1 MTQST
6 TPRGSDALFAFGKDE
21 TVLAEALGAAREDY
35 QVKWWWKY
43 GQPKIDHVRAD
54 LEIRKENFGAAIA
67 RIMAANSDKLQVT
80 AEVFPNGMPA
90 VDSFRVKLDIRNPA
104 G

>member
-6 TPRGSDALFAFGKDE
+6 RGSDALFSFGKDE
-21 TVLAEALGAAREDY
+21 SALTEALGAAREDY
-35 QVKWWWKY
+35 RVKWWWKY

-54 LEIRKENFGAAIA
+54 LEILKDNFGPAIA
-67 RIMAANSDKLQVT
+67 RIMGANGEKLQVT

-90 VDSFRVKLDIRNPA
+90 VDSYRVKLDIRNPA